1 MAQIANSDA
10 IGGRRRRRKSQ
21 ALPKQEFVSPTRVRL
36 PNRRLRIHSPR
47 QESMLMASISEFGFL
62 TPIVVDDDLT
72 VVTGELRVQAARS
85 LGIEQIPVLRVSHLS
100 HAQLQAFRIA
110 DNKIQ
115 EHGTW
120 DEPALRDALADALA
134 HDIDL
139 EALGFTIADADV
151 VLAEPLAT
159 DLDDAVTPPATS
171 LLRTADLFTLGPHRV
186 LCGDAFLSTAY
197 AALMGATKAGMV
209 FTDPPFNLS
218 ARSIGGK
225 GRFKHREFVAANGE
239 MSGTEFQEYL
249 RSSMA
254 LYGGQLD
261 PGCLAYVC
269 IDWRNVRHLLNAADS
284 LGLELIDIAVWC
296 KTGAG
301 MGSFYRSQHEMI
313 VILRVPG
320 ATHRNN
326 IELGRNGRH
335 RSNVWSYAGANV
347 FGPMRDEALAMHP
360 TVKPVSLIMDA
371 IKDCTKRGD
380 VILDVFGGSGSTLI
394 AAQKTGRFGYL
405 MEIDPAYVETILNRY
420 HRIFGVE
427 AVHEETGLTLTELLR
442 QRAEAPA
449 EEVAPAPHPSRIR
462 QRQRQ

>member
-1 MAQIANSDA
+1 MTQIANSTA
-10 IGGRRRRRKSQ
+10 IGGRRRRPRTQ
-21 ALPKQEFVSPTRVRL
+21 ALPKQEFVSPTRVKL

-47 QESMLMASISEFGFL
+47 QESMLMASIAEFGFL
-62 TPIVVDDDLT
+62 TPIVLDDDLT
-72 VVTGELRVQAARS
+72 VVTGELRVQAARK
-85 LGIEQIPVLRVSHLS
+85 LGIEQIPALRVSHLS
-100 HAQLQAFRIA
+100 RAQLEAFRIA

-115 EHGTW
+115 EHARW

-134 HDIDL
+134 NDIDL

-151 VLAEPLAT
+151 TLAEPLAS
-159 DLDDAVTPPATS
+159 DLDDIVTPPATS
-171 LLRTADLFTLGPHRV
+171 LLRPGDLFVLGAHRV
-186 LCGDAFLSTAY
+186 LCGDAFEPEAY
-197 AALMGATKAGMV
+197 ATLMGGTKAGMV
-209 FTDPPFNLS
+209 FTDPPYNLA

-225 GRFKHREFVAANGE
+225 GRVKHREFVAANGE

-249 RSSMA
+249 RSSTAM
-254 LYGGQLD
+254 YSGQVD
-261 PGCLAYVC
+261 PGGLVYVC
-269 IDWRNVRHLLNAADS
+269 IDWRNVRYLLNAADG
-284 LGLELIDIAVWC
+284 LGLEPIDIVIWS

-313 VILRVPG
+313 VVLRVPG
-320 ATHRNN
+320 APHRNN

-360 TVKPVSLIMDA
+360 TVKPVALIMDA

-394 AAQKTGRFGYL
+394 AAQKTGRVGFL

-420 HRIFGVE
+420 RRIFGVE
-427 AVHEETGLTLTELLR
+427 AVHEATGLTLLELLR

-449 EEVAPAPHPSRIR
+449 GEIAPEPRPLRR
-462 QRQRQ
+462 RRPRGD